1 MKKNQNKIE
10 KIIVWSRHSR
20 HIMKGEVFEVL
31 ESEIERRA
39 GARVKA
45 AGGLW
50 LKWVSPGMAGVPDRI
65 LIAPGGRVVF
75 VELKQECGRLSNL
88 QRWVRDRLR
97 GLGCDVRVTHSLE
110 EVLDVVDE
118 VCAASLSGD
127 VH

>member
-1 MKKNQNKIE
+1 M
-10 KIIVWSRHSR
+10 
-20 HIMKGEVFEVL
+20 L
-31 ESEIERRA
+31 EREIERKA
-39 GARVKA
+39 GERVKA

-75 VELKQECGRLSNL
+75 VELKQERGRLSNL

-110 EVLDVVDE
+110 ELYAVVDE
-118 VCAASLSGD
+118 VCAASLSDG

>member
-1 MKKNQNKIE
+1 M
-10 KIIVWSRHSR
+10 S
-20 HIMKGEVFEVL
+20 

-75 VELKQECGRLSNL
+75 VELKQERGRLSNL
-88 QRWVRDRLR
+88 QRWVRDKLR